1 VKRLSI
7 DVLCVLTMTILMMQR
22 QLISNTITVFS
33 AKLILLLELPTRTS
47 RFKLSRILTTI
58 SPTQAETAMNPAAL
72 LLTVL
77 SQTMTALL
85 ANNVSDSPI
94 LILNQQ

>member
-1 VKRLSI
+1 MKRLSI

-47 RFKLSRILTTI
+47 RFKQSRILTTI
-58 SPTQAETAMNPAAL
+58 SPTLAETALNPAAL